1 MISIW
6 EAIGGQWRMGFNG
19 PIALDYTAV
28 KYILDGIQIEMDE
41 LMIKKIQ
48 VIEKIMINYFARKAQ
63 K

>member
-1 MISIW
+1 
-6 EAIGGQWRMGFNG
+6 MGFNG